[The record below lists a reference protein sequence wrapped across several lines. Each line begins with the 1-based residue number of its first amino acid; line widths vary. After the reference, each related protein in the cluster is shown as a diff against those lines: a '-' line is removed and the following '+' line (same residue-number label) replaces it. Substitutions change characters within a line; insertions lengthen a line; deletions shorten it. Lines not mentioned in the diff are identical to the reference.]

1 LYEITIWSYS
11 KYKCSTPPPHLC
23 RTFTTTVATPAATP
37 PRLCHASATLLPH
50 FCHTFA
56 TLYHTATPLPHDLC
70 LSRCLSLVTLA
81 TPTTT
86 TTPLLHLCRT
96 FAAHL
101 FRCLYLFRSRTLH
114 HLSFVHVC
122 AVLSLSVSIRHSIV
136 TPSPHVSRLCHTCAT
151 PVPHLRHTWHSY
163 LSLFTRFL
171 CLSFLSVSRPVTL
184 SHTFFAASL
193 RATHPPLPH
202 LCCHTNTFILIAT
215 RTCATTLP
223 HPPNFAIIVYIPVSC
238 S

>member
-1 LYEITIWSYS
+1 MQHTAASPLPYLHHHR
-11 KYKCSTPPPHLC
+11 CHAC
-23 RTFTTTVATPAATP
+23 CHAATP
-37 PRLCHASATLLPH
+37 LPRLCHTFATLLPH
-50 FCHTFA
+50 FCHTLPHRHTFA
-56 TLYHTATPLPHDLC
+56 TRS
-70 LSRCLSLVTLA
+70 LSFSLSLSLVTLA

-101 FRCLYLFRSRTLH
+101 FRCLYLFRTRTLH

-136 TPSPHVSRLCHTCAT
+136 TLSPHVSHLCHTCAT

-193 RATHPPLPH
+193 PATHPPLPH